1 MTSRYCVIL
10 VMISALILAGCQADT
25 TPLDVANFSTN
36 RAATQDN
43 AAYSGM
49 FSLYGDDSDKVT
61 GPLLMS
67 VHLNKGDVFG
77 FEIDADHAPNAV
89 AGKLKLQLQAGRYR
103 WQMTADQGQ
112 VDWQKTNSIVLE
124 VVIATAV
131 VALAVVSTIVAVNG
145 KL

>member
-10 VMISALILAGCQADT
+10 VMISALILAGCQVDT

-43 AAYSGM
+43 AAYNGM
-49 FSLYGDDSDKVT
+49 FSLFGDDSDKVM

-67 VHLNKGDVFG
+67 VHLNKGEVFG
-77 FEIDADHAPNAV
+77 FEISADHVPYAI
-89 AGKLKLQLQAGRYR
+89 AGKHKLQLQSGRYR
-103 WQMTADQGQ
+103 WQMAADAGQ
-112 VDWQKTNSIVLE
+112 VDWQSTNTIVLE